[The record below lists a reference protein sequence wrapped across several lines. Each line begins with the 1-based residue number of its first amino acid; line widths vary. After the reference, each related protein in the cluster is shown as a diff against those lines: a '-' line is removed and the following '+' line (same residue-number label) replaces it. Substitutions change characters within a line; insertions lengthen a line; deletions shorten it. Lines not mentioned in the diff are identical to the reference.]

1 MDGNTLRKWMDVEVQ
16 IYILSFGIIAV
27 LKYFLL
33 YFVFLQAISNALD
46 EELQEMA
53 WRAVVPLVGKLKS
66 FYEYALEL
74 GK

>member
-1 MDGNTLRKWMDVEVQ
+1 
-16 IYILSFGIIAV
+16 V
-27 LKYFLL
+27 L
-33 YFVFLQAISNALD
+33 LQAISNALD

-53 WRAVVPLVGKLKS
+53 WKAVVPLVGKLKS